1 MWSVAEQKHGIM
13 ESICEIDSSA
23 PDISIYL
30 TVVESRRNSACGCN
44 GLVNK
49 VFIYRSAKR
58 KKVR

>member
-1 MWSVAEQKHGIM
+1 M
-13 ESICEIDSSA
+13 ESICEIDSSD

-30 TVVESRRNSACGCN
+30 TVIESRRNSACGCD

-49 VFIYRSAKR
+49 VFIYRSTNR